1 MLAGGC
7 MPKFECDRK
16 NEELDW
22 FLYREKIISNRE
34 EAIKAIESG
43 GITING
49 KVVKKKEYKPKKGD
63 SFIVSNGGRTLFFT
77 VSL

>member
-1 MLAGGC
+1 MG
-7 MPKFECDRK
+7 KFECDRK

-34 EAIKAIESG
+34 EAIKCIQEG
-43 GITING
+43 GVTING

-63 SFIVSNGGRTLFFT
+63 SFTVVQGGRHISFT

>member
-1 MLAGGC
+1 MG
-7 MPKFECDRK
+7 KFECDRK

-22 FLYREKIISNRE
+22 FLSREKIITHRD

-43 GITING
+43 NVIIND

-63 SFIVSNGGRTLFFT
+63 DFKVTHGGKTVSFT